1 PPGGSLTLLCRA
13 SGFDFGPN
21 SRIFW
26 VRQRTG
32 RTEME
37 VLGGGGKFRIS
48 GGDGRG
54 SAALTADGLG
64 HEDSGVYFCA
74 AHGDAGHG
82 DGRRETSGWGG
93 SRLARPSAPSV
104 FPLVTCG
111 LGSAPSRPIG
121 CLASGFIPAPV
132 AISWSPAPPSS
143 PAPIPQVRAASGTF
157 RAGSRFLLQG
167 ASASGSGRSFRC
179 QVRHEVF
186 SPEFSLFLSEF
197 FLLFL
202 PEFSPF
208 LLKSFRFFPPNF
220 HFFSPN
226 FLPSFALFSPQILTQ
241 IFPNFRFFS
250 SNFFFSFFSFPAP
263 GSSPISVF
271 ILPPSPSDLYI
282 TQTPKISCLVTS
294 LPSDQDLSI
303 TWSRPSGGGALREPL
318 PLKLTNQ
325 YNGTFTALSQLPVTT
340 ADWEGGA
347 SFACRVGHA
356 DLPAPVERTMEKRQ
370 GKSLPP
376 SVYLIPPPAD
386 ELSGP
391 RPTLSLTCLVR
402 GFFPENIDVQ
412 WQKNHESLGF
422 AQNAE
427 NFGASTAPARREKGG
442 AGSFFLYSR
451 LEVEREEWEKGT
463 TFVCTV
469 VHEGLPLRFVQRSL
483 HRNPGN

>member
-1 PPGGSLTLLCRA
+1 RK
-13 SGFDFGPN
+13 
-21 SRIFW
+21 
-26 VRQRTG
+26 V
-32 RTEME
+32 
-37 VLGGGGKFRIS
+37 
-48 GGDGRG
+48 
-54 SAALTADGLG
+54 
-64 HEDSGVYFCA
+64 
-74 AHGDAGHG
+74 
-82 DGRRETSGWGG
+82 
-93 SRLARPSAPSV
+93 SRLN
-104 FPLVTCG
+104 VT
-111 LGSAPSRPIG
+111 
-121 CLASGFIPAPV
+121 
-132 AISWSPAPPSS
+132 
-143 PAPIPQVRAASGTF
+143 AAEWRDSTFSCRVTHEATGT
-157 RAGSRFLLQG
+157 
-167 ASASGSGRSFRC
+167 
-179 QVRHEVF
+179 EWEEPVF

>member
-1 PPGGSLTLLCRA
+1 MNWVPAINLDLLINGFGLRAAVTLQESGGDLRPPGGSLTLLCRA

-74 AHGDAGHG
+74 AHGDAEQADLWGRAVG
-82 DGRRETSGWGG
+82 QDGIS
-93 SRLARPSAPSV
+93 RPSAPSV

-179 QVRHEVF
+179 QVRHEATATTK
-186 SPEFSLFLSEF
+186 SSEV
-197 FLLFL
+197 
-202 PEFSPF
+202 
-208 LLKSFRFFPPNF
+208 KDKGGW
-220 HFFSPN
+220 
-226 FLPSFALFSPQILTQ
+226 AC
-241 IFPNFRFFS
+241 
-250 SNFFFSFFSFPAP
+250 P
-263 GSSPISVF
+263 GCPISVF

>member
-1 PPGGSLTLLCRA
+1 MNWMLAINWGLLIIELDAANQLGESGGDLRPPGGSLTLLCRA

-179 QVRHEVF
+179 QVRHEATATTK
-186 SPEFSLFLSEF
+186 SSEV
-197 FLLFL
+197 
-202 PEFSPF
+202 
-208 LLKSFRFFPPNF
+208 KDK
-220 HFFSPN
+220 
-226 FLPSFALFSPQILTQ
+226 
-241 IFPNFRFFS
+241 
-250 SNFFFSFFSFPAP
+250 AP

>member
-1 PPGGSLTLLCRA
+1 MPKNAPKNAQKIVQKWPKNLPKNAPKNPKKSSQKWPKNAPPTPPFPFPRPAHSDDVTALITISFPVVRPRPPTVDVFQSCDDSGLVQLLCLID
-13 SGFDFGPN
+13 GFAPAQVGVSWLVNGD
-21 SRIFW
+21 IFDDSHAH
-26 VRQRTG
+26 
-32 RTEME
+32 TEPATPSE
-37 VLGGGGKFRIS
+37 
-48 GGDGRG
+48 
-54 SAALTADGLG
+54 AA
-64 HEDSGVYFCA
+64 
-74 AHGDAGHG
+74 
-82 DGRRETSGWGG
+82 
-93 SRLARPSAPSV
+93 
-104 FPLVTCG
+104 
-111 LGSAPSRPIG
+111 
-121 CLASGFIPAPV
+121 
-132 AISWSPAPPSS
+132 
-143 PAPIPQVRAASGTF
+143 GTF
-157 RAGSRFLLQG
+157 RKVSRLNVTAAEWRDSTFSCRVTHEATG
-167 ASASGSGRSFRC
+167 TEWEEPARSC
-179 QVRHEVF
+179 
-186 SPEFSLFLSEF
+186 S
-197 FLLFL
+197 
-202 PEFSPF
+202 
-208 LLKSFRFFPPNF
+208 
-220 HFFSPN
+220 
-226 FLPSFALFSPQILTQ
+226 
-241 IFPNFRFFS
+241 
-250 SNFFFSFFSFPAP
+250 AP

-356 DLPAPVERTMEKRQ
+356 DLPAPVERTME
-370 GKSLPP
+370 KSLPP